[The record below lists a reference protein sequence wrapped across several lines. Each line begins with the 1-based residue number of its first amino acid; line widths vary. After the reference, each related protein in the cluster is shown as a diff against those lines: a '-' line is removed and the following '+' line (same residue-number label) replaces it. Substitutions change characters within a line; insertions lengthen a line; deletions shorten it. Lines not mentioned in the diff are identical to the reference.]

1 MSIMS
6 REKHDM
12 RSMSGKKHDMSIMS
26 REKRDM
32 NIMRRISSFIYLMN
46 YKLLNFE
53 YYYLLT

>member
-1 MSIMS
+1 MS